1 MSFVN
6 YFPGRGTLLER
17 TFNEGTATGEAK
29 GVLSVLKVRGI
40 PVPDHIREQITS
52 CLDPVRVSGWLDR
65 AETVERAE
73 DLFTDTPE
81 APETA

>member
-1 MSFVN
+1 M
-6 YFPGRGTLLER
+6 
-17 TFNEGTATGEAK
+17 
-29 GVLSVLKVRGI
+29 LSVLKVRGI

-65 AETVERAE
+65 SETVERAE

-81 APETA
+81 TPESV